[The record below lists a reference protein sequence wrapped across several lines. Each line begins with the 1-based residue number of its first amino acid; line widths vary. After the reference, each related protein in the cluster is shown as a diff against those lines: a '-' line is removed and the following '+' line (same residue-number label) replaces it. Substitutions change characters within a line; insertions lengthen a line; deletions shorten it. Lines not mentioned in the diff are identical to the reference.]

1 MSSLPGDAG
10 APQAGSFW
18 LVSKKG
24 VLAVT
29 ARYYEIRV
37 RGHIPPD
44 DLVEIENVS
53 AVEQSGETVLRGLVV
68 DQAALQ
74 GILQRLHVLGLDLIE
89 VRRGRVS

>member
-1 MSSLPGDAG
+1 M
-10 APQAGSFW
+10 
-18 LVSKKG
+18 VSKKG

>member
-1 MSSLPGDAG
+1 M
-10 APQAGSFW
+10 
-18 LVSKKG
+18 
-24 VLAVT
+24 T

-44 DLVEIENVS
+44 ELVEFENVT
-53 AVEQSGETVLRGLVV
+53 AVVQSGETVLRGLVI

-89 VRRGRVS
+89 VRRVPVSR